1 MNPKSNMFCGF
12 LLLLC
17 VVLVMYESC
26 KTYRKRGKR
35 VTFQNQKEY
44 DVYGRMSCP
53 YCKKFLAELEQNNAS
68 FRYIDVT
75 TEEGSKE
82 FSQQLNGQQ
91 AGVPYTIH
99 NKTGQVIR
107 GYKPYHD
114 LPK

>member
-1 MNPKSNMFCGF
+1 MNSKPKYCI
-12 LLLLC
+12 LLVLLC
-17 VVLVMYESC
+17 VIAIVYKSC
-26 KTYRKRGKR
+26 KTYRKSSKR
-35 VTFQNQKEY
+35 VRFNDQKEY

-75 TEEGSKE
+75 TKEGSEE
-82 FSQQLNGQQ
+82 FQKKLEGQR

-99 NKTGQVIR
+99 NRTGEVIR
-107 GYKPYHD
+107 GYKPYSE

>member
-1 MNPKSNMFCGF
+1 MNPKSNLCCGIM
-12 LLLLC
+12 LLLC
-17 VVLVMYESC
+17 IALIVYENC
-26 KTYRKRGKR
+26 KMYRKSEKR
-35 VTFQNQKEY
+35 VRFENQNDY

-68 FRYIDVT
+68 FRFIDVT

-82 FSQQLNGQQ
+82 FNQQLNGQR

-107 GYKPYHD
+107 GYKPYD
-114 LPK
+114 ELPK